1 MFKDGR
7 SYEFGR
13 AYDQRSAI
21 QGYISITLNDY
32 SYSGGAH
39 PNHFTDT
46 LLWDTHIHK
55 FINIHP
61 FFKETA
67 HERSGLAHP
76 RQGDNATRW
85 SRTRRSAACR
95 PRKPT
100 IRVGSSSI
108 KPDLTKLGAIAL
120 APSTEADKSSGFI
133 VYFPPYAVGSYAEG
147 DYIEFVPWTAFKTH
161 LSAAGRHRLFGGT
174 RPPDDAKRHGE

>member
-21 QGYISITLNDY
+21 QGYVSITRNDY

-46 LLWDTHIHK
+46 LLWDAHAHK

-61 FFKETA
+61 FFKETP
-67 HERSGLAHP
+67 HERTGLAHAC
-76 RQGDNATRW
+76 QGDPPTRW

-95 PRKPT
+95 PRKLT
-100 IRVGSSSI
+100 IRVGSASI

-120 APSTEADKSSGFI
+120 APSSEPDKSSGFI

-147 DYIEFVPWTAFKTH
+147 DYIEYVPWTAFKSR
-161 LSAAGRHRLFGGT
+161 LSPAGIRLFGGE
-174 RPPDDAKRHGE
+174 RPPGDAKRFGE